1 MDEEW
6 GEVTESFLRRIAF
19 IRARIC
25 VCINVRRINENAR
38 YSARRSRC
46 RRRAR
51 TRDQF
56 ALRFR
61 RSTSRPP
68 TPRRHR
74 NYTKLSRITA
84 VGS

>member
-1 MDEEW
+1 MMTS
-6 GEVTESFLRRIAF
+6 GAKFPVASLLYAY
-19 IRARIC
+19 
-25 VCINVRRINENAR
+25 VCINVGYINENAR

-61 RSTSRPP
+61 RSTTRPP